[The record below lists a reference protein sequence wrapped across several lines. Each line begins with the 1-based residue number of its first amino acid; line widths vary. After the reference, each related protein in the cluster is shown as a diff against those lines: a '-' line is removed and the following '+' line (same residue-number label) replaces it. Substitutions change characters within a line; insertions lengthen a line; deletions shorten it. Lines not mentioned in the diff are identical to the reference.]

1 MQQLKEMNK
10 MKKVFLLFTSFC
22 FIILLTL
29 IVLSVLAFTKSNNE
43 SEISQII
50 DQYNPLVKKQHSYL
64 ITKQNP
70 DQLLEH
76 GRVSYTQD
84 AVDEHGNVT
93 KLTFTAIEKL
103 KPNRY
108 LKVTHKRD
116 YVKIY
121 EEVSEKEV
129 PTKALKELYKLK

>member
-1 MQQLKEMNK
+1 
-10 MKKVFLLFTSFC
+10 MKKVFLLLTGFC
-22 FIILLTL
+22 FIILLSL
-29 IVLSVLAFTKSNNE
+29 IALSVLAFSKSNSE

-76 GRVSYTQD
+76 GRVSYTQN
-84 AVDEHGNVT
+84 AVDEQGNVT
-93 KLTFTAIEKL
+93 QLTFTAIEKL

-108 LKVTHKRD
+108 LKVTHKKD
-116 YVKIY
+116 YVKTY
-121 EEVSEKEV
+121 EEVNEKEV
-129 PTKALKELYKLK
+129 PTKALKELYKMK